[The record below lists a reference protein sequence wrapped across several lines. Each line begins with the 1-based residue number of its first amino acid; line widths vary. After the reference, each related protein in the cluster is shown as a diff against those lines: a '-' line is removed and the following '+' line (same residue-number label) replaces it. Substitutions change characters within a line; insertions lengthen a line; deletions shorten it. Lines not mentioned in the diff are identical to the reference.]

1 MWKIFHIAKIQ
12 TERELNQLENSSKK
26 MSRSEKATQKATS
39 KRKNRILIICSI
51 VLACCLVLGI
61 GGFFLYNYYF
71 SNRTISANISIAG
84 VAVQGMTREEAA
96 EAIEEAFLLSHRG
109 KQMVVKLGDET
120 ITLTADVTNVHLDT
134 DALTKAAA
142 QIADQYPQ
150 QEIFPFADYVQMDK
164 DAVMPILQAA
174 TDKLQSTLVQTS
186 YVVAGQAPENYA
198 QIDETAQQK
207 ITFTIGMPGIS
218 INPELVYEAILLAY
232 ADGNFSFEYTFP
244 IEHPEPLDLTALFAE
259 LCVAPIDAI
268 TNPETFEVIP
278 EAFGFG
284 FDLDAVAQALES
296 SEPGQ
301 VLEFDYI
308 WLNPTVTKE
317 ALTNAMFVDVLGDM
331 STTAGWS
338 ASRNTNLRIACEA
351 INGIIVMPG
360 ETFSFNKYVGA
371 TTKDKGYDV
380 GHGYMDG
387 EVAEVIGGGICQVA
401 STLYVAC
408 VEADLKIVER
418 YMHAY
423 MPSYMGA
430 STDATVY
437 YPYLDYKFKNDTDRP
452 IKIEAVAS
460 GAKVTCKILGVD
472 TRDYYIK
479 FETVIV
485 KHIKSETI
493 YKEYAP
499 DNAEGYVDGQVL
511 SKSSPYDSVESKSY
525 RNKYDKETNKLI
537 SSKLENHETYDKR
550 DKVVVKIV
558 DPNPPITPDD
568 TTAPSPEDT
577 PAHSPENTPADTP
590 DMTPTP
596 DTTPAPDTT
605 PTPEPENTPDD
616 TAESTTPAPEPSPD
630 DTDPPVPEG
639 TPDGGSGDSGGI
651 TEDGN

>member
-1 MWKIFHIAKIQ
+1 M
-12 TERELNQLENSSKK
+12 ENSSKK
-26 MSRSEKATQKATS
+26 MSRSEKATQKAAS

-51 VLACCLVLGI
+51 ALACCLVLGI

-71 SNRTISANISIAG
+71 ANRTISANISIAG

-120 ITLTADVTNVHLDT
+120 IALTADVTNVHLDT

-150 QEIFPFADYVQMDK
+150 QEVFPFADYVQMDK
-164 DAVMPILQAA
+164 DAVMAILQAA

-186 YVVAGQAPENYA
+186 YVVTGQAPESYA
-198 QIDETAQQK
+198 QVDEAVQQK
-207 ITFTIGMPGIS
+207 ITINVGTPGIS

-244 IEHPEPLDLTALFAE
+244 IEHPDALDLETLFAE
-259 LCVAPIDAI
+259 VCVAPIDAI
-268 TNPETFEVIP
+268 MNPETFEITP
-278 EAFGFG
+278 EALGYG
-284 FDLDAVAQALES
+284 FDLDAVTKALES
-296 SEPGQ
+296 AEPGQ

-317 ALTNAMFVDVLGDM
+317 SLNSTMFVDVLGDM

-338 ASRNTNLRIACEA
+338 ATRNTNLRIACEA
-351 INGIIVMPG
+351 INGVILMPG

-472 TRDYYIK
+472 TRDYYVK

-485 KHIKSETI
+485 KKIPWETI

-499 DNAEGYVDGQVL
+499 DNAEGYTDGQVL
-511 SKSSPYDSVESKSY
+511 SKSSPYSSVESKSY

-558 DPNPPITPDD
+558 DPNAPATPEE
-568 TTAPSPEDT
+568 TPAPSPEDT
-577 PAHSPENTPADTP
+577 PVPSPEDTP
-590 DMTPTP
+590 VASP
-596 DTTPAPDTT
+596 DTTPAP
-605 PTPEPENTPDD
+605 EPKNTPDD
-616 TAESTTPAPEPSPD
+616 TPSAPEPSPD
-630 DTDPPVPEG
+630 NTDPPVPEG
-639 TPDGGSGDSGGI
+639 TPGEGSGDGGGI